1 MLEYYYWQSEQ
12 LLKLFSWC
20 LFFTW
25 IKIGKKMYFLGLD
38 AFYEAA
44 LSPLMHINVYRRVYT
59 RSAEWCICLGDL
71 LGVSHY
77 ICIQGWSQFLFSP
90 FFWYQKIFVNNL
102 FRPNTI
108 SQNRQKGKNTRKEE
122 RCGKK
127 NLGEINRM
135 LAFGSPIIII
145 PIEVVT
151 IIATLGVI
159 HLSGCPQDNVSIQ

>member
-90 FFWYQKIFVNNL
+90 FYFGIRRYLSIICLDQTPFHRIAKKVRIHAKKKDV
-102 FRPNTI
+102 
-108 SQNRQKGKNTRKEE
+108 
-122 RCGKK
+122 GKK
-127 NLGEINRM
+127 PWR
-135 LAFGSPIIII
+135 
-145 PIEVVT
+145 
-151 IIATLGVI
+151 
-159 HLSGCPQDNVSIQ
+159 DK